1 MAKEITATF
10 QNGGIFNG
18 FANSYTINGET
29 TYYFDIDKR
38 YRVAVTDDGQI
49 VNQQYQ
55 NTNGAWYNINIITKI
70 EIKDISGGSGDVT
83 LEYLQKNY
91 YTKTETDDRYVK
103 KSGDTMTGDLW
114 LKYGNQTTK
123 ISSSSYTMF
132 EGTDTDSIMVQLY
145 SGQVFCK
152 SVRLCNEIIPGAS
165 PVNSFTLSANGVS
178 RSKDNTQPF
187 SFNCPVAF
195 KQRTD
200 LLAWM
205 YIRNSVDGSVSS
217 MITNNGNWYLYNSNS
232 LVVCTGDQTDN
243 KDYIAI
249 KAGRVNGNIP
259 LTVITSTVFQGYVT
273 SYSTIDVKP
282 SSGSGGNVK
291 INPGSIAVYS
301 ALNNTNE
308 QRIEITAYSIA
319 SRQDYSGT
327 YSLFNPRGFQ
337 IFLSGQKRTELTPSR
352 FDIYNGGQVYC
363 HSGSA
368 NTTEPFAVYGY
379 NQLSLY
385 NDVGTYN
392 INGNDSAIT
401 ISSNAGSGATSIRL
415 NCQGGSH
422 YSLTDATGTV
432 TGTGLYTVCNNTFY
446 GESMLNALNSVL
458 TTIMRNIGITSYVT
472 FTGTNFAAGGGSS
485 RGGGVG
491 RR

>member
-123 ISSSSYTMF
+123 ISSSSYAMF

-178 RSKDNTQPF
+178 RSDDNTQPF

-259 LTVITSTVFQGYVT
+259 LTVTTSTVFQGYVT

-308 QRIEITAYSIA
+308 QRIEITAYSVA

-327 YSLFNPRGFQ
+327 YSLFNSRGFQ

-401 ISSNAGSGATSIRL
+401 ISSNAGRGATSIRL

-432 TGTGLYTVCNNTFY
+432 TGTGLYTACNNTFY

-458 TTIMRNIGITSYVT
+458 TTIMQNIGITSYVT
-472 FTGTNFAAGGGSS
+472 FTGSNFAAGGGSS